1 MDPFMENESTN
12 IMFNE
17 LPSIDFPENVIIFAE
32 KRGRRA
38 DTYIINLNN
47 TEKEKLELLKS
58 MKKKFGC
65 NGSYK
70 KVQFE
75 GIEVQALHLQGDQI
89 KKVKSFLID
98 LNITNLEI
106 KELII

>member
-1 MDPFMENESTN
+1 MDSLDIETPSN

-17 LPSIDFPENVIIFAE
+17 IKLDIPNNVIIFAE

-38 DTYIINLNN
+38 DTYIINLTNP
-47 TEKEKLELLKS
+47 ESEKLELLKT

-65 NGSYK
+65 NGSSK
-70 KVQFE
+70 IVQFE
-75 GIEVQALHLQGDQI
+75 GVEMRALHLQGDQI
-89 KKVKSFLID
+89 KKVKAFLISM
-98 LNITNLEI
+98 NINNLEI